1 MTQLETLI
9 QQARSWIDQDPDAET
24 VAELEK
30 LISESDEA
38 GLADRFGQRIGFGT
52 AGLRGL
58 LGAGPNRMNRVLVA
72 QAAAGISKYLKENFD
87 DPSVV
92 IGYDARKNSDVF
104 AKDSAQIF
112 AGFGIRAFL
121 FPELAATP
129 LVAYAVRNLGASAGV
144 MVTASHNPPGDNG
157 YKVYDFSGSQ
167 IISPMDAEIAKH
179 IDEFAKSG
187 SVAALT
193 RSESFVEV
201 PTSVR
206 TGYSQSVSGLLNKH
220 SERKSIKIVYSAMHG
235 VGASFIQE
243 IFKLSGL
250 AEPAQVLSQQQPD
263 GKFPTVAFPN
273 PEEPG
278 AMDESLAT
286 AEDQQADLVLVNDP
300 DADRLAVAFKK
311 ADGGYQQLTGDQLGL
326 ILGEEM
332 ASRAS
337 REGRTGSL
345 ACSIVSS
352 SALSKVAE
360 HYGFGFE
367 QTLTGFK
374 WVSRVPNLIFGYE
387 EALGYCVDWGQVRDK
402 DGLSAALIVADI
414 ASALANQ
421 GYTLGDQ
428 LDKLM
433 QRYGYFAT
441 GQISIRVTDLN
452 VISDLMNK
460 LRTNPPTQIA
470 GVAAV
475 FEDMNQGSSSLPATD
490 ALRFKLQDGRTVIV
504 RPSGTE
510 PKLKCYLQAVSD
522 NEAQSKKLLA
532 ELEAAMRQVLN

>member
-1 MTQLETLI
+1 MTQLESMI

-58 LGAGPNRMNRVLVA
+58 LGAGPNRMNRVLVS

-167 IISPMDAEIAKH
+167 IISPMDLEIAKH
-179 IDEFAKSG
+179 IDEFATSG
-187 SVAALT
+187 SVASLA

-206 TGYSQSVSGLLNKH
+206 SGYLQSVSGLLNKH
-220 SERKSIKIVYSAMHG
+220 SSRKDIKVVYSAMHG
-235 VGASFIQE
+235 VGASYIQE

-263 GKFPTVAFPN
+263 GKFPTVSFPN

-286 AEDQQADLVLVNDP
+286 AEHQQADLVLVNDP

-428 LDKLM
+428 LEKLM

-441 GQISIRVTDLN
+441 GQISMRVTDLN
-452 VISDLMNK
+452 VIADLMKK
-460 LRTNPPTQIA
+460 LRTNPPAQIA
-470 GVAAV
+470 GVDAV
-475 FEDMNQGSSSLPATD
+475 FEDMNQGSGSLPATD
-490 ALRFKLQDGRTVIV
+490 ALRFKLEDGRTVIV

-510 PKLKCYLQAVSD
+510 AKLKCYLQAVSD
-522 NEAQSKKLLA
+522 TEATSKKLLA

>member
-9 QQARSWIDQDPDAET
+9 QQARKWIDQDPDAET

-38 GLADRFGQRIGFGT
+38 GLLDRFGQRIGFGT

-167 IISPMDAEIAKH
+167 IISPMDLEIAKH
-179 IDEFAKSG
+179 IDEFARSG

-206 TGYSQSVSGLLNKH
+206 AGYLQSVSGLLNKH

-235 VGASFIQE
+235 VGASFIQD

-263 GKFPTVAFPN
+263 GKFPTVSFPN

-278 AMDESLAT
+278 AMDASLAT
-286 AEDQQADLVLVNDP
+286 AEDQHADLVLVNDP

-352 SALSKVAE
+352 SALSEVAK

-374 WVSRVPNLIFGYE
+374 WVSRVSNLIFGYE
-387 EALGYCVDWGQVRDK
+387 EALGYCVDWSQVRDK

-441 GQISIRVTDLN
+441 GQISMRVTDLT
-452 VISDLMNK
+452 VIANLMNK
-460 LRTNPPTQIA
+460 LRTNPPAQIA
-470 GVAAV
+470 RVDAV
-475 FEDMNQGSSSLPATD
+475 FEDMNKGSGLLPATD

-510 PKLKCYLQAVSD
+510 AKLKCYLQAVSD
-522 NEAQSKKLLA
+522 NEAQSQKLLA

>member
-9 QQARSWIDQDPDAET
+9 GQARSWIEQDPDAET

-30 LISESDEA
+30 LISESDES

-72 QAAAGISKYLKENFD
+72 QAAAGISAYLKENFD

-121 FPELAATP
+121 FSDLAATP

-167 IISPMDAEIAKH
+167 IISPMDSEIAKH

-187 SVAALT
+187 SVTSLT
-193 RSESFVEV
+193 RSDSYLDV
-201 PTSVR
+201 PPGVR
-206 TGYSQSVSGLLNKH
+206 SGYLQSVSGLLNKH
-220 SERKSIKIVYSAMHG
+220 SERKDIKIVYSAMHG

-263 GKFPTVAFPN
+263 GNFPTVSFPN

-278 AMDESLAT
+278 AMDESMAT
-286 AEDQQADLVLVNDP
+286 ASTERADLVLVNDP

-311 ADGGYQQLTGDQLGL
+311 ADGNYQQLTGDQLGL

-332 ASRAS
+332 AGRAS
-337 REGRTGSL
+337 REGRAGSL

-352 SALSKVAE
+352 SALGKVAE
-360 HYGFGFE
+360 HYGLGFE

-402 DGLSAALIVADI
+402 DGLSAALIVAEI

-428 LDKLM
+428 LEKLM

-441 GQISIRVTDLN
+441 GQISIRVTDLT
-452 VISDLMNK
+452 VISNLMKK
-460 LRTNPPTQIA
+460 LRTNPPSQLA
-470 GVAAV
+470 GVDAV
-475 FEDMNQGSSSLPATD
+475 FEDMNQSSESLPATD

-510 PKLKCYLQAVSD
+510 PKLKCYLQAVAD
-522 NEAQSKKLLA
+522 DEAQSKKLLA
-532 ELEAAMRQVLN
+532 ELETAMREILN

>member
-1 MTQLETLI
+1 MTQLESLI

-58 LGAGPNRMNRVLVA
+58 LGAGPNRMNRVLVS

-167 IISPMDAEIAKH
+167 IISPMDLEIAKH
-179 IDEFAKSG
+179 IDEFATSG
-187 SVAALT
+187 SVASLA

-206 TGYSQSVSGLLNKH
+206 SGYLQSVSGLLNKH
-220 SERKSIKIVYSAMHG
+220 SSRKDIKVVYSAMHG
-235 VGASFIQE
+235 VGASYIQE

-263 GKFPTVAFPN
+263 GKFPTVSFPN

-286 AEDQQADLVLVNDP
+286 AEHQQADLVLVNDP

-428 LDKLM
+428 LEKLM

-441 GQISIRVTDLN
+441 GQISMRVTDLN
-452 VISDLMNK
+452 VIADLMKK
-460 LRTNPPTQIA
+460 LRTNPPAQIA
-470 GVAAV
+470 GVDAV
-475 FEDMNQGSSSLPATD
+475 FEDMNQGSGSLPATD
-490 ALRFKLQDGRTVIV
+490 ALRFKLEDGRTVIV

-510 PKLKCYLQAVSD
+510 AKLKCYLQAVSD
-522 NEAQSKKLLA
+522 TEATSKKLLA

>member
-1 MTQLETLI
+1 MTELENLI
-9 QQARSWIDQDPDAET
+9 QKARNWIQQDPDPET

-30 LISESDEA
+30 LITESNEA
-38 GLADRFGQRIGFGT
+38 GLAERFGQRIGFGT

-87 DPSVV
+87 DPSIV

-104 AKDSAQIF
+104 ARDSAQIF

-129 LVAYAVRNLGASAGV
+129 LVAYAVRSLGTSAGV

-167 IISPMDAEIAKH
+167 IISPMDSEIAKH

-187 SVAALT
+187 SVSELV
-193 RSESFVEV
+193 RSDSFSEV
-201 PTSVR
+201 PPSVR
-206 TGYSQSVSGLLNKH
+206 SGYLQSVSGLLNKH
-220 SERKSIKIVYSAMHG
+220 SSRKDIKIVYSAMHG
-235 VGASFIQE
+235 VGAKFIEE
-243 IFKLSGL
+243 IFELSGL
-250 AEPAQVLSQQQPD
+250 AKPTQVLSQKEPD

-278 AMDESLAT
+278 AMDESMAT
-286 AEDQQADLVLVNDP
+286 AVSSAADLVLVNDP
-300 DADRLAVAFKK
+300 DADRLAVAFKNS
-311 ADGGYQQLTGDQLGL
+311 DGSYLQLTGDQLGL
-326 ILGEEM
+326 LLGEEM
-332 ASRAS
+332 AARAS
-337 REGRTGSL
+337 REGRNGSL

-352 SALSKVAE
+352 SALGKVAE
-360 HYGFGFE
+360 HYGLGFE

-387 EALGYCVDWGQVRDK
+387 EALGYCVDWNQVRDK
-402 DGLSAALIVADI
+402 DGLSAALIVTDI
-414 ASALANQ
+414 ASSLATQ

-428 LDKLM
+428 LEKLM
-433 QRYGYFAT
+433 QRYGYFAS
-441 GQISIRVTDLN
+441 GQISIRVTDLE
-452 VISDLMNK
+452 VIANLMKK
-460 LRTNPPTQIA
+460 LRTNPPAQIA
-470 GVAAV
+470 GVEAD

-522 NEAQSKKLLA
+522 SEAESKKLLA
-532 ELEAAMRQVLN
+532 ELEVAMRQILN

>member
-9 QQARSWIDQDPDAET
+9 QQARNWIDQDPDAET

-92 IGYDARKNSDVF
+92 IGYDARKNSDDF

-433 QRYGYFAT
+433 QHYGYFAT

>member
-9 QQARSWIDQDPDAET
+9 QQARSWIDQDPDVET

-38 GLADRFGQRIGFGT
+38 GLLDRFGQRIGFGT

-179 IDEFAKSG
+179 IDEFARSG

-206 TGYSQSVSGLLNKH
+206 AGYLQSVSGLLNKH
-220 SERKSIKIVYSAMHG
+220 SERKNIKIVYSAMHG

-263 GKFPTVAFPN
+263 GKFPTVSFPN

-278 AMDESLAT
+278 AMDASLAK
-286 AEDQQADLVLVNDP
+286 AKEQQADLVLVNDP
-300 DADRLAVAFKK
+300 DADRLAVAFRQ

-352 SALSKVAE
+352 SAISKVAE

-414 ASALANQ
+414 ASALAKQ

-428 LDKLM
+428 LEKLM

-441 GQISIRVTDLN
+441 GQISIRVTDLT
-452 VISDLMNK
+452 VISDLMKK
-460 LRTNPPTQIA
+460 LRTNPPAQIA

-475 FEDMNQGSSSLPATD
+475 FEDLNQGSGLLPATD
-490 ALRFKLQDGRTVIV
+490 ALRFKLQDGRTVMV

-510 PKLKCYLQAVSD
+510 AKLKCYLQAVSD
-522 NEAQSKKLLA
+522 NEAQSNKLLA

>member
-9 QQARSWIDQDPDAET
+9 QRARSWIEQDPDAET

-30 LISESDEA
+30 LISESDDA

-72 QAAAGISKYLKENFD
+72 QAAAGIAKFLKENFD

-121 FPELAATP
+121 FAELAATP

-187 SVAALT
+187 SVASLT
-193 RSESFVEV
+193 RSDSFVEV
-201 PTSVR
+201 PSSVR
-206 TGYSQSVSGLLNKH
+206 SGYLQSVSGLLNKH
-220 SERKSIKIVYSAMHG
+220 STRKDIKIVYSAMHG
-235 VGASFIQE
+235 VGAEFIEE

-250 AEPAQVLSQQQPD
+250 TEPAQVLSQQKPD
-263 GKFPTVAFPN
+263 GQFPTVSFPN

-286 AEDQQADLVLVNDP
+286 AVNQQADLVLVNDP
-300 DADRLAVAFKK
+300 DADRLAVAFKNQ
-311 ADGGYQQLTGDQLGL
+311 DGSYQQLTGDQLGL

-352 SALSKVAE
+352 SALGKVAE

-428 LDKLM
+428 LEKLM

-441 GQISIRVTDLN
+441 GQISIRVTDLS
-452 VISDLMNK
+452 VISDLMKK
-460 LRTNPPTQIA
+460 LRTNPPAQIA
-470 GVAAV
+470 GVDAV
-475 FEDMNQGSSSLPATD
+475 FEDMNQGSGSLPATD
-490 ALRFKLQDGRTVIV
+490 AVRFKLSDGRTVIV

-522 NEAQSKKLLA
+522 NETDSKKLLA
-532 ELEAAMRQVLN
+532 ELEAAMRQVLS

>member
-9 QQARSWIDQDPDAET
+9 QQARNWIDQDPDAET

-30 LISESDEA
+30 LISGSDEA

-193 RSESFVEV
+193 RSDSFVEV

-206 TGYSQSVSGLLNKH
+206 TGYVQSVSGLLNKH

-263 GKFPTVAFPN
+263 GKFPTVSFPN

-278 AMDESLAT
+278 AMDASLAT
-286 AEDQQADLVLVNDP
+286 AEEQQADLVLVNDP

-441 GQISIRVTDLN
+441 GQISIRVTDLS
-452 VISDLMNK
+452 VITDLMKK
-460 LRTNPPTQIA
+460 LRTNPPEQIA

-475 FEDMNQGSSSLPATD
+475 FEDMSQGSSSLPATD
-490 ALRFKLQDGRTVIV
+490 ALRFKLQDGRTVMV

-522 NEAQSKKLLA
+522 NEAQSRKLLA
-532 ELEAAMRQVLN
+532 ELEAAMQQVLN

>member
-1 MTQLETLI
+1 MSQLDSLV
-9 QQARSWIDQDPDAET
+9 QHARNWIDQDPDAET

-30 LISESDEA
+30 LISESNEA

-112 AGFGIRAFL
+112 AGFGVRAYL

-167 IISPMDAEIAKH
+167 IISPMDSEIAKH
-179 IDEFAKSG
+179 IDEFATSG
-187 SVAALT
+187 SVRSLS
-193 RSESFVEV
+193 RSESFLEV
-201 PTSVR
+201 PSSVR
-206 TGYSQSVSGLLNKH
+206 SGYLQSVSGLLNKH
-220 SERKSIKIVYSAMHG
+220 SARKDIKIVYSAMHG
-235 VGASFIQE
+235 VGANFIEE

-250 AEPAQVLSQQQPD
+250 AEPEQVLSQQAPD
-263 GKFPTVAFPN
+263 GKFPTVVFPN

-286 AEDQQADLVLVNDP
+286 AESHQADLVLVNDP
-300 DADRLAVAFKK
+300 DADRLAVAYKK
-311 ADGGYQQLTGDQLGL
+311 TDGGYQQLTGDQLGL

-332 ASRAS
+332 AARAS

-352 SALSKVAE
+352 SALGKVAE
-360 HYGFGFE
+360 HYGLGFE

-387 EALGYCVDWGQVRDK
+387 EALGYCVDWAQVRDK

-414 ASALANQ
+414 ASELATQ

-428 LDKLM
+428 LEKLM

-441 GQISIRVTDLN
+441 GQISIRVTDLT
-452 VISDLMNK
+452 VISNLMKK
-460 LRTNPPTQIA
+460 LRTNPPKQIA
-470 GVAAV
+470 GVDAV
-475 FEDMNQGSSSLPATD
+475 FEDLNQATGSLPATD
-490 ALRFKLQDGRTVIV
+490 ALKFLLADGRTVIV

-522 NEAQSKKLLA
+522 SEDRSKDLLA

>member
-9 QQARSWIDQDPDAET
+9 GQARSWIEQDPDAET

-30 LISESDEA
+30 LISESDES

-72 QAAAGISKYLKENFD
+72 QAAAGISAYLKENFD

-121 FPELAATP
+121 FSDLAATP

-167 IISPMDAEIAKH
+167 IISPMDSEIAKH

-187 SVAALT
+187 SVTSLT
-193 RSESFVEV
+193 RSDSYLDV
-201 PTSVR
+201 PPGVR
-206 TGYSQSVSGLLNKH
+206 SGYLQSVSGLLNKH
-220 SERKSIKIVYSAMHG
+220 SERKDIKIVYSAMHG

-263 GKFPTVAFPN
+263 GNFPTVSFPN

-278 AMDESLAT
+278 AMDESMAT
-286 AEDQQADLVLVNDP
+286 ASTERADLVLVNDP

-311 ADGGYQQLTGDQLGL
+311 ADGNYQQLTGDQLGL

-332 ASRAS
+332 AGRAS
-337 REGRTGSL
+337 REGRAGSL

-352 SALSKVAE
+352 SALGKVAE
-360 HYGFGFE
+360 HYGLGFE

-428 LDKLM
+428 LEKLM

-441 GQISIRVTDLN
+441 GQISIRVTDLT
-452 VISDLMNK
+452 VISNLMKK
-460 LRTNPPTQIA
+460 LRTNPPSQLA
-470 GVAAV
+470 GVDAV
-475 FEDMNQGSSSLPATD
+475 FEDMNQSSESLPATD

-510 PKLKCYLQAVSD
+510 PKLKCYLQAVAD
-522 NEAQSKKLLA
+522 DEAQSKKLLA
-532 ELEAAMRQVLN
+532 ELETAMREILN

>member
-9 QQARSWIDQDPDAET
+9 QQARNWIEQDPDAET

-38 GLADRFGQRIGFGT
+38 GLLDRFGQRIGFGT

-167 IISPMDAEIAKH
+167 IISPMDLEIAKH
-179 IDEFAKSG
+179 IDEFARSG

-206 TGYSQSVSGLLNKH
+206 AGYLQSVSGLLNKH

-235 VGASFIQE
+235 VGASFIQD

-263 GKFPTVAFPN
+263 GKFPTVSFPN

-278 AMDESLAT
+278 AMDASLAT

-352 SALSKVAE
+352 SALSEVAK

-374 WVSRVPNLIFGYE
+374 WVSRVSNLIFGYE
-387 EALGYCVDWGQVRDK
+387 EALGYCVDWSQVRDK

-441 GQISIRVTDLN
+441 GQISMRVTDLT
-452 VISDLMNK
+452 VIANLMNK
-460 LRTNPPTQIA
+460 LRTNPPAQIA
-470 GVAAV
+470 GVDAV
-475 FEDMNQGSSSLPATD
+475 FEDMNKGSGLLPATD

-510 PKLKCYLQAVSD
+510 AKLKCYLQAVSD
-522 NEAQSKKLLA
+522 NEAQSQKLLA

>member
-9 QQARSWIDQDPDAET
+9 QQARSWIAQDPDAET
-24 VAELEK
+24 ISELEQ
-30 LISESDEA
+30 LIQNSDEA
-38 GLADRFGQRIGFGT
+38 GLAERFGSRIGFGT

-58 LGAGPNRMNRVLVA
+58 IGAGPNRMNRVLVS
-72 QAAAGISKYLKENFD
+72 QAATGIAKYLKDNFD

-92 IGYDARKNSDVF
+92 IGYDARKNSNVF
-104 AKDSAQIF
+104 AKDSAEIF

-157 YKVYDFSGSQ
+157 YKVYDHTGSQ

-179 IDEFAKSG
+179 IDEFAKTGLVSEL
-187 SVAALT
+187 V
-193 RSESFVEV
+193 RSDSFLEV
-201 PTSVR
+201 PPSVR
-206 TGYSQSVSGLLNKH
+206 AGYAQSVSGLLNKH
-220 SERKSIKIVYSAMHG
+220 SGRKDIKIVYSAMHG
-235 VGASFIQE
+235 VGASFIEE

-250 AEPAQVLSQQQPD
+250 TSPTQVLSQQQPD
-263 GKFPTVAFPN
+263 GKFPTVVFPN

-278 AMDESLAT
+278 AMDESMAT
-286 AEDQQADLVLVNDP
+286 ATKHNADLVLVNDP
-300 DADRLAVAFKK
+300 DADRLAVAFKR
-311 ADGGYQQLTGDQLGL
+311 ADGSYQQLTGDQLGL

-332 ASRAS
+332 AARAS
-337 REGRTGSL
+337 REGLTGSL

-352 SALSKVAE
+352 SALGKVAA

-387 EALGYCVDWGQVRDK
+387 EALGYCVDWNQVRDK
-402 DGLSAALIVADI
+402 DGLSAAVIVADI
-414 ASALANQ
+414 ASALASQ

-428 LDKLM
+428 LEKLM
-433 QRYGYFAT
+433 QRYGYFST
-441 GQISIRVTDLN
+441 GQISIRVTDLS
-452 VISDLMNK
+452 VISSIMQN
-460 LRTNPPTQIA
+460 LRANPPAEIA
-470 GVAAV
+470 GVTAQ
-475 FEDMNQGSSSLPATD
+475 FQDLNQKTGDLPATD
-490 ALRFKLQDGRTVIV
+490 ALRFKLDDGRTVIV

-522 NEAQSKKLLA
+522 NEADSKQLLE
-532 ELEAAMRQVLN
+532 ELEASMRKILV

>member
-1 MTQLETLI
+1 MTQLESLI

-38 GLADRFGQRIGFGT
+38 GLLDRFGQRIGFGT

-72 QAAAGISKYLKENFD
+72 QAAAGIAKYLKENFD

-92 IGYDARKNSDVF
+92 IGYDARKNSDIF

-112 AGFGIRAFL
+112 AGYGVRAHL

-167 IISPMDAEIAKH
+167 IVSPMDLEIAKH

-187 SVAALT
+187 SVASLA
-193 RSESFVEV
+193 RSDSFEEV
-201 PTSVR
+201 ASSVR
-206 TGYSQSVSGLLNKH
+206 SGYLQSVSGLLNKH
-220 SERKSIKIVYSAMHG
+220 STRKDIKIVYSAMHG

-243 IFKLSGL
+243 IFRLSGL
-250 AEPAQVLSQQQPD
+250 AEPAQVLSQQEPD
-263 GKFPTVAFPN
+263 GSFPTVVFPN

-278 AMDESLAT
+278 AMDESMST
-286 AEDQQADLVLVNDP
+286 AASQQADLVLVNDP
-300 DADRLAVAFKK
+300 DADRLAVAFKNS
-311 ADGGYQQLTGDQLGL
+311 DGSYQQLTGDQLGL

-332 ASRAS
+332 AARAS
-337 REGRTGSL
+337 REGRSGSL

-352 SALSKVAE
+352 SALGKVAE

-414 ASALANQ
+414 ASALAKQ

-428 LDKLM
+428 LEKLM
-433 QRYGYFAT
+433 QRYGYFST
-441 GQISIRVTDLN
+441 GQISIRVTDLT
-452 VISDLMNK
+452 VIADLMKK
-460 LRTNPPTQIA
+460 LRTNPPEQIA
-470 GVAAV
+470 GVDAV
-475 FEDMNQGSSSLPATD
+475 FEDMNQGSGSLPATD
-490 ALRFKLQDGRTVIV
+490 ALRFKLHDGRTVIV

>member
-9 QQARSWIDQDPDAET
+9 QQARNWIDQDPDAET

-263 GKFPTVAFPN
+263 CKFPTVAFPN

>member
-9 QQARSWIDQDPDAET
+9 QQARNWIDQDPDAET

-30 LISESDEA
+30 LISGSDEA

-452 VISDLMNK
+452 VIPDLMKK
-460 LRTNPPTQIA
+460 LRTNPPAQIA

>member
-1 MTQLETLI
+1 MTQLETLV
-9 QQARSWIDQDPDAET
+9 QQARSWIAQDPDAET
-24 VAELEK
+24 VNELQL
-30 LISESDEA
+30 LIESADEA
-38 GLADRFGQRIGFGT
+38 GLAERFGQRIGFGT

-58 LGAGPNRMNRVLVA
+58 LGAGPNRMNRVLVS
-72 QAAAGISKYLKENFD
+72 QAAAGIAKYLKDNFD

-112 AGFGIRAFL
+112 AGFGVRAFL
-121 FPELAATP
+121 FPDLAATP

-157 YKVYDFSGSQ
+157 YKVYDHTGSQ
-167 IISPMDAEIAKH
+167 IITPMDGEIAKH

-187 SVAALT
+187 LVSDLT
-193 RSESFVEV
+193 RSDLFVEV
-201 PTSVR
+201 PGSVR
-206 TGYSQSVSGLLNKH
+206 NGYLQSVSGLLNKH
-220 SERKSIKIVYSAMHG
+220 STRKDIKIVYSAMHG
-235 VGASFIQE
+235 VGASFIEE
-243 IFKLSGL
+243 IFELSGL
-250 AEPAQVLSQQQPD
+250 TLPTQVPSQQQPD
-263 GKFPTVAFPN
+263 GKFPTVVFPN

-278 AMDESLAT
+278 AMDESMAT
-286 AEDQQADLVLVNDP
+286 ALIHNADLVLVNDP

-337 REGRTGSL
+337 REGLTGSL

-352 SALSKVAE
+352 NALGKVAE

-387 EALGYCVDWGQVRDK
+387 EALGYCVDWNQVRDK
-402 DGLSAALIVADI
+402 DGLSAAVIVADI
-414 ASALANQ
+414 ASALASQ

-428 LDKLM
+428 LEKLM
-433 QRYGYFAT
+433 QRYGYFST
-441 GQISIRVTDLN
+441 GQISIRVTDLSI
-452 VISDLMNK
+452 ISNIMQT
-460 LRTNPPTQIA
+460 LRNNPPAQIA
-470 GVAAV
+470 GVDAV
-475 FEDMNQGSSSLPATD
+475 FQDLNQSSGSLPATD
-490 ALRFKLQDGRTVIV
+490 ALKFSLADGRTVIV

-522 NEAQSKKLLA
+522 SDAKSKQLLE
-532 ELEAAMRQVLN
+532 ELESSMRKILV

>member
-9 QQARSWIDQDPDAET
+9 QQARSWIEQDPDAET

-72 QAAAGISKYLKENFD
+72 QAAAGISSYLKENFD

-121 FPELAATP
+121 FPDLAATP

-167 IISPMDAEIAKH
+167 IISPMDSEIAKH

-187 SVAALT
+187 SVTSLT
-193 RSESFVEV
+193 RSDSFTKV
-201 PTSVR
+201 PPSVR
-206 TGYSQSVSGLLNKH
+206 SGYLQSVSGLLNKH
-220 SERKSIKIVYSAMHG
+220 SERKDIKIVYSAMHG

-263 GKFPTVAFPN
+263 GKFPTVSFPN

-278 AMDESLAT
+278 AMDESMAT
-286 AEDQQADLVLVNDP
+286 ASSEQADLVLVNDP

-311 ADGGYQQLTGDQLGL
+311 ADGSYQQLTGDQLGL
-326 ILGEEM
+326 LLGEEM
-332 ASRAS
+332 AARAS
-337 REGRTGSL
+337 REGRTGAL

-352 SALSKVAE
+352 SALAKVAE

-421 GYTLGDQ
+421 GYSLGDQ
-428 LDKLM
+428 LEKLM

-441 GQISIRVTDLN
+441 GQISIRVTDLT
-452 VISDLMNK
+452 VISNLMKK
-460 LRTNPPTQIA
+460 LRTNPPAQIA
-470 GVAAV
+470 GVDAM
-475 FEDMNQGSSSLPATD
+475 FEDMNQGSGSLPATD
-490 ALRFKLQDGRTVIV
+490 ALRFKLEDGRTVIV

-510 PKLKCYLQAVSD
+510 PKLKCYLQAVAD
-522 NEAQSKKLLA
+522 DEAQSKKLLA
-532 ELEAAMRQVLN
+532 ELETAMREILN

>member
-1 MTQLETLI
+1 MTQLETLV
-9 QQARSWIDQDPDAET
+9 QQARSWIAQDPDAET
-24 VAELEK
+24 VRELEN
-30 LISESDEA
+30 LINSADEA
-38 GLADRFGQRIGFGT
+38 GLSERFGQRIGFGT

-58 LGAGPNRMNRVLVA
+58 LGAGPNRMNRVLVS
-72 QAAAGISKYLKENFD
+72 QAAAGIAKYLKDNFD

-92 IGYDARKNSDVF
+92 IGYDARKNSAVF

-112 AGFGIRAFL
+112 AGFGVGAFL

-157 YKVYDFSGSQ
+157 YKVYDHTGSQ
-167 IISPMDAEIAKH
+167 IISPMDSEIAKH
-179 IDEFAKSG
+179 IDEFAESG
-187 SVAALT
+187 LVSDLVH
-193 RSESFVEV
+193 SDSFLGV

-206 TGYSQSVSGLLNKH
+206 SGYVQSVSGLLNKH
-220 SERKSIKIVYSAMHG
+220 STRKDIKIVYSAMHG
-235 VGASFIQE
+235 VGASFIEE
-243 IFKLSGL
+243 IFELAGL
-250 AEPAQVLSQQQPD
+250 KTPTQVASQREPD
-263 GKFPTVAFPN
+263 GKFPTVVFPN

-278 AMDESLAT
+278 AMDESMAT
-286 AEDQQADLVLVNDP
+286 ASMHNADLVLVNDP

-311 ADGGYQQLTGDQLGL
+311 ADGSYQQLTGDQLGL

-337 REGRTGSL
+337 REGLSGSL

-352 SALSKVAE
+352 SALGKVAA

-387 EALGYCVDWGQVRDK
+387 EALGYCVDWNQVRDK
-402 DGLSAALIVADI
+402 DGLSAAVIVADI
-414 ASALANQ
+414 ASSLAEQ

-428 LDKLM
+428 LEKLM
-433 QRYGYFAT
+433 QRYGYFST

-452 VISDLMNK
+452 VISNIMQN
-460 LRTNPPTQIA
+460 LRNNPPAQIA
-470 GVAAV
+470 GAEAL
-475 FEDMNQGSSSLPATD
+475 FHDLNQSSGSLPATD
-490 ALRFKLQDGRTVIV
+490 ALKFSLTDGRTVIV

-522 NEAQSKKLLA
+522 SDNKSRLLLE
-532 ELEAAMRQVLN
+532 ELEASMRKILI

>member
-24 VAELEK
+24 VAELEQ
-30 LISESDEA
+30 LIAASDES
-38 GLADRFGQRIGFGT
+38 GLAERFGQRIGFGT

-72 QAAAGISKYLKENFD
+72 QAAAGIAKYLKENFD

-121 FPELAATP
+121 FSDLAATP

-167 IISPMDAEIAKH
+167 IISPMDAQIAKH

-187 SVAALT
+187 SVASLT
-193 RSESFVEV
+193 RSDSFVEV
-201 PTSVR
+201 PSSVR
-206 TGYSQSVSGLLNKH
+206 SGYLQSVSGLLNKH
-220 SERKSIKIVYSAMHG
+220 SERQDIKIVYSAMHG

-250 AEPAQVLSQQQPD
+250 TEPAQVLSQQQPD
-263 GKFPTVAFPN
+263 GKFPTVSFPN

-278 AMDESLAT
+278 AMDQSLAT
-286 AEDQQADLVLVNDP
+286 AQNQQADLVLVNDP
-300 DADRLAVAFKK
+300 DADRLAVAFRNH
-311 ADGGYQQLTGDQLGL
+311 DGSYQQLTGDQLGL

-337 REGRTGSL
+337 REGITGSL

-352 SALSKVAE
+352 SALGKVAE

-414 ASALANQ
+414 ASALAKQ

-428 LDKLM
+428 LEKLM
-433 QRYGYFAT
+433 QRYGSFAT
-441 GQISIRVTDLN
+441 GQISIRVTDLS
-452 VISDLMNK
+452 VITDLMKK
-460 LRTNPPTQIA
+460 LRTNPPAQIA
-470 GVAAV
+470 GVDAV
-475 FEDMNQGSSSLPATD
+475 FEDMNQGSGSLPATD
-490 ALRFKLQDGRTVIV
+490 AVRFKLSDGRTVIV

-522 NEAQSKKLLA
+522 SEADSKKLLA
-532 ELEAAMRQVLN
+532 DLEAAMRQVLN

>member
-9 QQARSWIDQDPDAET
+9 QQARNWIEQDPDAET

-38 GLADRFGQRIGFGT
+38 GLLDRFGQRIGFGT

-167 IISPMDAEIAKH
+167 IISPLDAEIAKH
-179 IDEFAKSG
+179 IDEFATSG
-187 SVAALT
+187 SVASLV
-193 RSESFVEV
+193 RSESFVQV

-206 TGYSQSVSGLLNKH
+206 AGYLQSVSGLLNKH
-220 SERKSIKIVYSAMHG
+220 SSRKDIKIVYSAMHG

-250 AEPAQVLSQQQPD
+250 AKPAQVLSQQQPD
-263 GKFPTVAFPN
+263 GKFPTVSFPN

-286 AEDQQADLVLVNDP
+286 AEKQQADLVLVNDP

-311 ADGGYQQLTGDQLGL
+311 TDGSYQQLTGDQLGL

-452 VISDLMNK
+452 VISDLMKK
-460 LRTNPPTQIA
+460 LRTNPPAQIA
-470 GVAAV
+470 GVDAV
-475 FEDMNQGSSSLPATD
+475 FEDMNEGSGSLPATD

-510 PKLKCYLQAVSD
+510 AKLKCYLQAVSD
-522 NEAQSKKLLA
+522 NEAQSNVLLA
-532 ELEAAMRQVLN
+532 DLEVAMRKVLN

>member
-9 QQARSWIDQDPDAET
+9 QQARNWIDQDPDAET

-30 LISESDEA
+30 LISGSDEA

-243 IFKLSGL
+243 IFRLSGL

-263 GKFPTVAFPN
+263 GKFPTVSFPN

>member
-1 MTQLETLI
+1 MTQLETLVH
-9 QQARSWIDQDPDAET
+9 QARNWIEQDPDAET
-24 VAELEK
+24 VAELER
-30 LISESDEA
+30 LIKASDES
-38 GLADRFGQRIGFGT
+38 GLAERFGQRIGFGT

-58 LGAGPNRMNRVLVA
+58 IGAGPNRMNRVLVA

-104 AKDSAQIF
+104 AKDSAEIF
-112 AGFGIRAFL
+112 AGFGIRSFL

-167 IISPMDAEIAKH
+167 IISPMDAEIAIH
-179 IDEFAKSG
+179 IEEFAKSG
-187 SVAALT
+187 SVKSLV
-193 RSESFVEV
+193 RSDSFLEV
-201 PTSVR
+201 PSRVR
-206 TGYSQSVSGLLNKH
+206 SGYLQSVSGLLNKH
-220 SERKSIKIVYSAMHG
+220 SARKDIKMVYSAMHG
-235 VGASFIQE
+235 VGAGFIQE
-243 IFKLSGL
+243 IFNLSGL

-263 GKFPTVAFPN
+263 GKFPTVVFPN

-286 AEDQQADLVLVNDP
+286 AKAQQADLVLVNDP

-311 ADGGYQQLTGDQLGL
+311 TDGSYQQLTGDQLGL

-332 ASRAS
+332 AARAS

-352 SALSKVAE
+352 SALGKVAN

-414 ASALANQ
+414 ASALAIQ

-428 LDKLM
+428 LEKLM
-433 QRYGYFAT
+433 QRYGYFST
-441 GQISIRVTDLN
+441 GQISIRVTDLT
-452 VISDLMNK
+452 VIANLMKK
-460 LRTNPPTQIA
+460 LRSNPPAQIA
-470 GVAAV
+470 GVNAV
-475 FEDMNQGSSSLPATD
+475 FEDMNQGSGSLPATD
-490 ALRFKLQDGRTVIV
+490 ALRFTLEDGRTVIV

-522 NEAQSKKLLA
+522 NESESKKLLA
-532 ELEAAMRQVLN
+532 ELEAAMRQILN

>member
-9 QQARSWIDQDPDAET
+9 QQARNWIDQDPDAET

-30 LISESDEA
+30 LISGSDEA
-38 GLADRFGQRIGFGT
+38 GLADRFGKRIGFGT

-179 IDEFAKSG
+179 IDEFARSG

-193 RSESFVEV
+193 RSESFVQV

-286 AEDQQADLVLVNDP
+286 AQDQQADLVLVNDP

-441 GQISIRVTDLN
+441 GQISIRVTDLT
-452 VISDLMNK
+452 VISDLMKK
-460 LRTNPPTQIA
+460 LRTNPPAQIA
-470 GVAAV
+470 GVAVV
-475 FEDMNQGSSSLPATD
+475 FEDMKQGSSSLPATD

>member
-9 QQARSWIDQDPDAET
+9 QQARNWIDQDPDAET

-263 GKFPTVAFPN
+263 GKFPTVSFPN

-532 ELEAAMRQVLN
+532 DLEAAMRQVLN

>member
-9 QQARSWIDQDPDAET
+9 QQARNWIEQDPDAET

-38 GLADRFGQRIGFGT
+38 GLLDRFGQRIGFGT

-167 IISPMDAEIAKH
+167 IISPMDLEIAKH
-179 IDEFAKSG
+179 IDELARSG

-206 TGYSQSVSGLLNKH
+206 AGYLQSVSGLLNKH

-235 VGASFIQE
+235 VGASFIQD

-263 GKFPTVAFPN
+263 GKFPTVSFPN

-337 REGRTGSL
+337 REGRAGSL

-352 SALSKVAE
+352 SALSEVAK

-374 WVSRVPNLIFGYE
+374 WVSRVSNLIFGYE
-387 EALGYCVDWGQVRDK
+387 EALGYCVDWSQVRDK

-441 GQISIRVTDLN
+441 GQISIRVTDLT
-452 VISDLMNK
+452 VIANLMNK
-460 LRTNPPTQIA
+460 LRTNPPAQIA
-470 GVAAV
+470 GVDAV
-475 FEDMNQGSSSLPATD
+475 FEDMNKGSGSLPATD

-510 PKLKCYLQAVSD
+510 AKLKCYLQAVSD
-522 NEAQSKKLLA
+522 NEAQSQKLLA

>member
-9 QQARSWIDQDPDAET
+9 QQARDWIKQDPDAET

-167 IISPMDAEIAKH
+167 IISPMDTQIAKH

-187 SVAALT
+187 SVSSLA

-206 TGYSQSVSGLLNKH
+206 SGYLQSVSGLLNKH
-220 SERKSIKIVYSAMHG
+220 SSRKDIKIVYSAMHG
-235 VGASFIQE
+235 VGASFINE

-250 AEPAQVLSQQQPD
+250 AEPTQVPSQQQPD
-263 GKFPTVAFPN
+263 GKFPTVSFPN

-278 AMDESLAT
+278 AMDESMAT
-286 AEDQQADLVLVNDP
+286 ASNHQADLVLVNDP

-311 ADGGYQQLTGDQLGL
+311 TDGSYQQLTGDQLGL

-352 SALSKVAE
+352 SALGKVAE

-414 ASALANQ
+414 ASALASQ

-428 LDKLM
+428 LEKLM

-441 GQISIRVTDLN
+441 GQISFRVTDLT
-452 VISDLMNK
+452 VIANLMKK

-470 GVAAV
+470 GVDAV
-475 FEDMNQGSSSLPATD
+475 FEDMNQGSGSLPATD
-490 ALRFKLQDGRTVIV
+490 ALRFKLQDGRTVII

-510 PKLKCYLQAVSD
+510 AKLKCYLQAVSD
-522 NEAQSKKLLA
+522 NEALSKKLLA

>member
-1 MTQLETLI
+1 MTQLETLV
-9 QQARSWIDQDPDAET
+9 QQARSWIAQDPDAET
-24 VAELEK
+24 VGELEN
-30 LISESDEA
+30 LINTADEA
-38 GLADRFGQRIGFGT
+38 GLSERFGQRIGFGT

-58 LGAGPNRMNRVLVA
+58 LGAGPNRMNRVLVS
-72 QAAAGISKYLKENFD
+72 QAAAGIAKYLKDNFD

-112 AGFGIRAFL
+112 AGFGVRAFL

-157 YKVYDFSGSQ
+157 YKVYDHTGSQ
-167 IISPMDAEIAKH
+167 IISPIDSEIAKH

-187 SVAALT
+187 LVSELV
-193 RSESFVEV
+193 RSDSFLEV
-201 PTSVR
+201 PVSVR
-206 TGYSQSVSGLLNKH
+206 SGYLQSVSGLLNKH
-220 SERKSIKIVYSAMHG
+220 SARKDIKIVYSAMHG
-235 VGASFIQE
+235 VGASFIEE
-243 IFKLSGL
+243 IFELAGL
-250 AEPAQVLSQQQPD
+250 KTPTQVASQKEPD
-263 GKFPTVAFPN
+263 GKFPTVVFPN

-278 AMDESLAT
+278 AMDESMAT
-286 AEDQQADLVLVNDP
+286 ASSNDADLVLVNDP

-311 ADGGYQQLTGDQLGL
+311 SDGGYQQLTGDQLGL
-326 ILGEEM
+326 VLGEEM
-332 ASRAS
+332 AARAS
-337 REGRTGSL
+337 REGIAGSL

-352 SALSKVAE
+352 SALGKVAA

-387 EALGYCVDWGQVRDK
+387 EALGYCVDWNQVRDK
-402 DGLSAALIVADI
+402 DGLSAAVIVADI
-414 ASALANQ
+414 ASALAEQ

-428 LDKLM
+428 LEKLM
-433 QRYGYFAT
+433 QRYGYFST
-441 GQISIRVTDLN
+441 GQISIRVTDLS
-452 VISDLMNK
+452 VISSIMEN
-460 LRTNPPTQIA
+460 LRNNPPAQIA
-470 GVAAV
+470 GVEAL
-475 FEDMNQGSSSLPATD
+475 FEDLNQSSGALPATD
-490 ALRFKLQDGRTVIV
+490 ALRFKLADGRTVIV

-522 NEAQSKKLLA
+522 SASKSKLLLE
-532 ELEAAMRQVLN
+532 ELEASMRKILV

>member
-24 VAELEK
+24 VAELEQ
-30 LISESDEA
+30 LIADSNEA
-38 GLADRFGQRIGFGT
+38 ALIERFGQRIGFGT

-112 AGFGIRAFL
+112 AGFGIRAHL

-167 IISPMDAEIAKH
+167 IVSPMDSEIAKH
-179 IDEFAKSG
+179 INEFAKSG
-187 SVAALT
+187 SVASLV
-193 RSESFVEV
+193 RSDSYEQVS
-201 PTSVR
+201 PSVR
-206 TGYSQSVSGLLNKH
+206 SGYIQSVSGLLNKH
-220 SERKSIKIVYSAMHG
+220 STRKDIKIVYSAMHG

-250 AEPAQVLSQQQPD
+250 AEPSQVLSQQQPD
-263 GKFPTVAFPN
+263 GKFPTVVFPN

-278 AMDESLAT
+278 AMDESMAT
-286 AEDQQADLVLVNDP
+286 AASQEADLVLVNDP

-311 ADGGYQQLTGDQLGL
+311 TDGSYQQLTGDQLGL

-332 ASRAS
+332 AARAS

-352 SALSKVAE
+352 SALGKVAE

-387 EALGYCVDWGQVRDK
+387 EALGYCVDWSQVRDK

-428 LDKLM
+428 LEKLM
-433 QRYGYFAT
+433 QRYGYFST
-441 GQISIRVTDLN
+441 GQISIRVTDLT
-452 VISDLMNK
+452 VIANLMQR
-460 LRTNPPTQIA
+460 LRTNPPAQIA
-470 GVAAV
+470 GVDAV
-475 FEDMNQGSSSLPATD
+475 FEDMNQVSGSLPATD
-490 ALRFKLQDGRTVIV
+490 ALRFKLNDGRTVIV

-522 NEAQSKKLLA
+522 NEAHSKVLLA
-532 ELEAAMRQVLN
+532 DLESAMRKVLN

>member
-9 QQARSWIDQDPDAET
+9 QQARNWIDQDPDAET

-38 GLADRFGQRIGFGT
+38 GLAERFGQRIGFGT

>member
-1 MTQLETLI
+1 MTQLENLI

-30 LISESDEA
+30 LISESDET

-92 IGYDARKNSDVF
+92 IGYDARKNSGVF

-167 IISPMDAEIAKH
+167 ITSPMDAEIAKH
-179 IDEFAKSG
+179 IDEFAGSG

-193 RSESFVEV
+193 RSESFLEV

-206 TGYSQSVSGLLNKH
+206 SGYLQSVSGLLNKH
-220 SERKSIKIVYSAMHG
+220 SERKDIKIVYSAMHG

-263 GKFPTVAFPN
+263 GKFPTVSFPN

-286 AEDQQADLVLVNDP
+286 AEKQQADLVLVNDP
-300 DADRLAVAFKK
+300 DADRLAVAFRK

-337 REGRTGSL
+337 RESRTGSL

-414 ASALANQ
+414 SSALANQ

-428 LDKLM
+428 LNKLM

-441 GQISIRVTDLN
+441 GQISIRVTDLT
-452 VISDLMNK
+452 VISDLMKK
-460 LRTNPPTQIA
+460 LRSNPPAQIA

-475 FEDMNQGSSSLPATD
+475 FEDLNQNTGSLPATD
-490 ALRFKLQDGRTVIV
+490 ALRFSLQDGRTVIV

-510 PKLKCYLQAVSD
+510 AKLKCYLQAVSD
-522 NEAQSKKLLA
+522 NEAQSQKLLA

>member
-1 MTQLETLI
+1 MSQLDSLV
-9 QQARSWIDQDPDAET
+9 QHARNWIDQDPDAET

-30 LISESDEA
+30 LISESNEA

-112 AGFGIRAFL
+112 AGFGVRAYL

-167 IISPMDAEIAKH
+167 IISPMDSEIAKQ
-179 IDEFAKSG
+179 IDEFAESG
-187 SVAALT
+187 SVKSLS
-193 RSESFVEV
+193 RSESFLEV
-201 PTSVR
+201 PSSVR
-206 TGYSQSVSGLLNKH
+206 SGYLQSVSGLLNKH
-220 SERKSIKIVYSAMHG
+220 SARKDIKIVYSAMHG
-235 VGASFIQE
+235 VGASFIKE

-250 AEPAQVLSQQQPD
+250 AEPEQVLSQQAPD
-263 GKFPTVAFPN
+263 GKFPTVVFPN

-286 AEDQQADLVLVNDP
+286 AESHQADLVLVNDP
-300 DADRLAVAFKK
+300 DADRLAVAYKK
-311 ADGGYQQLTGDQLGL
+311 TDGGYQQLTGDQLGL

-332 ASRAS
+332 AARAS

-352 SALSKVAE
+352 SALGKVAE
-360 HYGFGFE
+360 HYGLGFE

-387 EALGYCVDWGQVRDK
+387 EALGYCVDWAQVRDK

-414 ASALANQ
+414 ASELATQ

-428 LDKLM
+428 LEKLM

-441 GQISIRVTDLN
+441 GQISIRVTDLT
-452 VISDLMNK
+452 VISNLMKK
-460 LRTNPPTQIA
+460 LRTNPPKQIA
-470 GVAAV
+470 GVDAV
-475 FEDMNQGSSSLPATD
+475 FEDLNQATGSLPATD
-490 ALRFKLQDGRTVIV
+490 ALKFLLADGRTVIV

-522 NEAQSKKLLA
+522 SEDRSKDLLA

>member
-1 MTQLETLI
+1 MTELETLI
-9 QQARSWIDQDPDAET
+9 QKTRNWIEQDPDAET
-24 VAELEK
+24 IGELEK
-30 LISESDEA
+30 LISDSDEA
-38 GLADRFGQRIGFGT
+38 GLAERFGQRIGFGT

-121 FPELAATP
+121 FPELVATP

-144 MVTASHNPPGDNG
+144 MVTASHNPPGYNG

-167 IISPMDAEIAKH
+167 IISPMDLEIAKH
-179 IDEFAKSG
+179 IDEFAQ
-187 SVAALT
+187 
-193 RSESFVEV
+193 SESVTSLERADSFLEV
-201 PTSVR
+201 PSSVR
-206 TGYSQSVSGLLNKH
+206 SGYLQSVSGLLNKH
-220 SERKSIKIVYSAMHG
+220 STRKDIKIVYSAMHG
-235 VGASFIQE
+235 VGANFIQE

-278 AMDESLAT
+278 AMDEAMAT
-286 AEDQQADLVLVNDP
+286 AASENADLVLVNDP
-300 DADRLAVAFKK
+300 DADRLAVAFRKS
-311 ADGGYQQLTGDQLGL
+311 DSSYQQLTGDQLGL

-332 ASRAS
+332 AARSS
-337 REGRTGSL
+337 RESRTGSL

-352 SALSKVAE
+352 SALGKVAE

-387 EALGYCVDWGQVRDK
+387 EALGYCVDWAQVRDK

-428 LDKLM
+428 LEKLM
-433 QRYGYFAT
+433 QRYGYFST
-441 GQISIRVTDLN
+441 GQISIRVTDLT
-452 VISDLMNK
+452 VIANLMRK
-460 LRTNPPTQIA
+460 LRTNPPSQIA
-470 GVAAV
+470 GVDAV
-475 FEDMNQGSSSLPATD
+475 FEDLSKGSGSLPATD
-490 ALRFKLQDGRTVIV
+490 ALRFKLADGRTVII

-522 NEAQSKKLLA
+522 NEVDSKELLA

>member
-9 QQARSWIDQDPDAET
+9 QQARSWIDQDPDVET

-38 GLADRFGQRIGFGT
+38 GLLDRFGQRIGFGT

-167 IISPMDAEIAKH
+167 IISPMDAEIANH
-179 IDEFAKSG
+179 IDEFARSG

-206 TGYSQSVSGLLNKH
+206 AGYLQSVSGLLNKH
-220 SERKSIKIVYSAMHG
+220 SERKNIKIVYSAMHG
-235 VGASFIQE
+235 VGARFIQE

-263 GKFPTVAFPN
+263 GKFPTVSFPN

-278 AMDESLAT
+278 AMDASLAT
-286 AEDQQADLVLVNDP
+286 AKEQQADLVLVNDP
-300 DADRLAVAFKK
+300 DADRLAVAFRQ
-311 ADGGYQQLTGDQLGL
+311 ADGRYQQLTGDQLGL

-352 SALSKVAE
+352 SAISKVAE

-414 ASALANQ
+414 ASALAKQ

-428 LDKLM
+428 LEKLM

-441 GQISIRVTDLN
+441 GQISIRVTDLT
-452 VISDLMNK
+452 VISDLMKK
-460 LRTNPPTQIA
+460 LRTNPPAQIA

-475 FEDMNQGSSSLPATD
+475 FEDLNQGSGLLPATD
-490 ALRFKLQDGRTVIV
+490 ALKFKLQDGRTVIV

-510 PKLKCYLQAVSD
+510 AKLKCYLQAVSD
-522 NEAQSKKLLA
+522 DEAQSNKLLA